1 MLFILPVWFWIEKY
15 FLGDL
20 FLRSAIF
27 RKPHTIFSKLFS
39 ILSLE
44 TYSNHL
50 KVKDY
55 SQWQQQKMLV
65 LTLNLLL
72 VQEKTTANFTKIV
85 FSPLYL
91 DYVPNL

>member
-1 MLFILPVWFWIEKY
+1 MEKY

-27 RKPHTIFSKLFS
+27 REPDTVFSKLFS
-39 ILSLE
+39 ILSLK

-55 SQWQQQKMLV
+55 SQ
-65 LTLNLLL
+65 
-72 VQEKTTANFTKIV
+72 
-85 FSPLYL
+85 
-91 DYVPNL
+91 